1 MGEGLHDYPHL
12 LETVHPRERGIN
24 EIVEHW
30 LPWQGDAETTIRTE
44 REWTRTTVEDSINSF
59 PTITSELEAALPN
72 RFTRDPAGN
81 LVSIDA
87 RPLNFARA
95 EREDI
100 RTGFNYSKA
109 FGTPTPQPEGGAGQR
124 GPGGGPMIVRSG
136 PGGGDGPRGDRREG
150 GGGPVVR
157 MGGGGRGRGGGMQPG
172 QGRFMMSIYHTWR
185 LQDEILIA
193 DGLPILDLL
202 DGAAT
207 SGRGGSPRHE
217 VQAHMGVF

>member
-1 MGEGLHDYPHL
+1 
-12 LETVHPRERGIN
+12 
-24 EIVEHW
+24 
-30 LPWQGDAETTIRTE
+30 
-44 REWTRTTVEDSINSF
+44 
-59 PTITSELEAALPN
+59 
-72 RFTRDPAGN
+72 
-81 LVSIDA
+81 
-87 RPLNFARA
+87 
-95 EREDI
+95 
-100 RTGFNYSKA
+100 
-109 FGTPTPQPEGGAGQR
+109 
-124 GPGGGPMIVRSG
+124 MIVRSG
-136 PGGGDGPRGDRREG
+136 PGGGNGPRGDRREG

-217 VQAHMGVF
+217 VQAHMGVFKNGMGAFVRANWADSTRIDGGTGPDLNFSDRTTVNLNLFVDLGAQTSWVERYPWLKGARLQFGVNNLFDSRTEVTSSAGDTPLNYQPDYLDPEGRTVSLSLRKILF